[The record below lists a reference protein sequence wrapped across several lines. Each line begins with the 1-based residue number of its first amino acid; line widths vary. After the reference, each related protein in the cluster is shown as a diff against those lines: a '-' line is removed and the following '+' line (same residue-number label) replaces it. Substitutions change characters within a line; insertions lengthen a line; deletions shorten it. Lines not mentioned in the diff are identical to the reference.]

1 MTDTVDTIRALLDGA
16 IDETDDPETNFKLRS
31 ALQLLAVVEERDE
44 RLQRDL
50 RDVELPEGTASRLRE
65 LGYLD

>member
-50 RDVELPEGTASRLRE
+50 RDVELPERTASRLRE

>member
-16 IDETDDPETNFKLRS
+16 IDETDDPETHFKLRS